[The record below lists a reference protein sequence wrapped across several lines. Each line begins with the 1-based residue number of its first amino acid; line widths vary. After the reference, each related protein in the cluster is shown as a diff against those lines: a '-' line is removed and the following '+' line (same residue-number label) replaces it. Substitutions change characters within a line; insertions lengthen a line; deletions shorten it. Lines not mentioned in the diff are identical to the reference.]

1 MAAAAPTV
9 PEEYSKARDLAK
21 PIHVPLAEKAPGVV
35 IWASYSLTKSKGSIA
50 DATLE
55 TSGWLYTFFTFA

>member
-9 PEEYSKARDLAK
+9 PEAYSKARDLAK

-35 IWASYSLTKSKGSIA
+35 I
-50 DATLE
+50 
-55 TSGWLYTFFTFA
+55 